1 MISLNVNDIDY
12 TELKNLLTTNEKG
25 ESNLYFKIFHTD
37 YEIEV
42 KSNAKYL
49 ANLDLL
55 HSIKNLNG
63 VLDIQEIN

>member
-1 MISLNVNDIDY
+1 MQGS
-12 TELKNLLTTNEKG
+12 
-25 ESNLYFKIFHTD
+25 LYFKIFHTD

-42 KSNAKYL
+42 KSNYKYL